1 MDTRGIV
8 NLEYVVHLVLMD
20 IGDDSLRDYKKFL
33 QYAILGFQEL
43 NLYVSQSVKVAYLP
57 ISETK
62 TANLPDDYITY
73 TKIGYNNGGV
83 IATFGLNEDLMMPHK
98 TDDCGNQVNDNLGRP
113 AERRRRGNGERGRGV
128 VVARSALQS
137 AAGGLRS
144 LPRTRHGTTS

>member
-20 IGDDSLRDYKKFL
+20 LGDDSFRDYKKYL

-57 ISETK
+57 VSSIK
-62 TANLPDDYITY
+62 TANLPDDYLTY

-83 IATFGLNEDLMMPHK
+83 IATLGLNEDLMLAHQ
-98 TDDCGNQVNDNLGRP
+98 TDDCGNTTNENLGSC
-113 AERRRRGNGERGRGV
+113 GDDDTNN
-128 VVARSALQS
+128 QS
-137 AAGGLRS
+137 AS
-144 LPRTRHGTTS
+144 ILPSFGYFFSPQP